1 MSLYHVPK
9 RPRADDAAKRPL
21 PFLELALAAAS
32 VFLASLVGI
41 AASGV
46 LPL

>member
-1 MSLYHVPK
+1 MSLSQVPN
-9 RPRADDAAKRPL
+9 RPQARGEKRPL
-21 PFLELALAAAS
+21 PFLELALAAAG
-32 VFLASLVGI
+32 VFLASLLGI